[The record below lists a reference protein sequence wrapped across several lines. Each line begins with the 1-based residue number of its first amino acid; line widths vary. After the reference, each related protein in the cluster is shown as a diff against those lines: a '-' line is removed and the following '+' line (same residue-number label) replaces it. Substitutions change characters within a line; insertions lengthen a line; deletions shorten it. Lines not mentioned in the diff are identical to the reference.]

1 MRRDSRPKW
10 IFDQMIAFRDWW
22 AKRFVFPYFDA
33 IGSDAKFIG
42 PRHIQVFGKGVTAGR
57 ALHII
62 ASHDAPVR
70 LTVWAAADKSG
81 EITIGDCVL
90 ITGGVRI
97 LAAKSIKIGDGCM
110 FASGALISDCD
121 WHGIYD
127 RTEIDSDARAV
138 VLADNV
144 WIGTNAFVGKGVS
157 IGKNSIV
164 GAGAI
169 VTKDVPANVVVA
181 GNPAKIVKKL
191 DPDGPF
197 KTRMDMLA
205 DPETLEQFM
214 DKAYEEMLAGNTVLD
229 WLRSIIAPSRSD

>member
-10 IFDQMIAFRDWW
+10 VFDQMIRFRDWW
-22 AKRFVFPYFDA
+22 AKRFVFPHFDN
-33 IGSDAKFIG
+33 IGSEAKFIG
-42 PRHIQVFGKGVTAGR
+42 PRHIQIFGRGVTAGR

-62 ASHDAPVR
+62 ASQDAPVR
-70 LTVWAAADKSG
+70 LTVWAATDKSG
-81 EITIGDCVL
+81 EIVIGDCVL

-110 FASGALISDCD
+110 FASGALVSDCD

-127 RTEIDSDARAV
+127 RTEIDNDARPI

-144 WIGTNAFVGKGVS
+144 WIGTNAFIGKGVN

-181 GNPAKIVKKL
+181 GNPAKIVKELNPK
-191 DPDGPF
+191 GKF
-197 KTRMDMLA
+197 RTRMHMLEDPVALERFMDAAYEDMLA
-205 DPETLEQFM
+205 S
-214 DKAYEEMLAGNTVLD
+214 NTVLN
-229 WLRSIIAPSRSD
+229 WLRSILAPTKND